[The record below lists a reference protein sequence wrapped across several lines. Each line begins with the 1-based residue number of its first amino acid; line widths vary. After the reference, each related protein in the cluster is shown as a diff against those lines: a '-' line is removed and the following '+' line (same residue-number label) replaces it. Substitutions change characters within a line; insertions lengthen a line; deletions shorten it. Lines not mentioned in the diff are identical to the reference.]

1 MSCPEFVEK
10 GTQVLGIS
18 TDSSASSAAFAAL
31 LGNIP
36 YPLLSDF
43 EPKGRVARLY
53 GVYNEERGTANRS
66 VIIVDKQ
73 GIVRFKRL
81 YAAVSEFN
89 TDDVLAA
96 VDKL

>member
-18 TDSSASSAAFAAL
+18 TDSSPTSAAFASL

-36 YPLLSDF
+36 FPLLSDF
-43 EPKGRVARLY
+43 QPKGHVARLY
-53 GVYNEERGTANRS
+53 EVYNEERGTANRS
-66 VIIVDKQ
+66 VIVVDKQ

-81 YAAVSEFN
+81 YSAMSEFN

-96 VDKL
+96 VDEL